1 MSYLTNKS
9 DNPKYRTS
17 KLTRQEKIEKL
28 VDYETTCA
36 MDEVNDYQQYLNN
49 KTDEEI
55 NEIYRKEYE

>member
-36 MDEVNDYQQYLNN
+36 MDEVNNYQQYLTK

-55 NEIYRKEYE
+55 NEIYKKEYE